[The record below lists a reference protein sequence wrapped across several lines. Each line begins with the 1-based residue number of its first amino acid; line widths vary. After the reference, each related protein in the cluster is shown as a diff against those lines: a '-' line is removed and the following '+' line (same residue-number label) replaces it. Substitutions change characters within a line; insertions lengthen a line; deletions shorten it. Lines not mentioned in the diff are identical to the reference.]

1 MQDQSI
7 GWPGGGSDQQQKQL
21 IMIDERE
28 AYDAYLIMIKENK
41 ISDWFTNQFTIT
53 ADDLHLIEQVSR
65 LMQGATTTHN

>member
-1 MQDQSI
+1 
-7 GWPGGGSDQQQKQL
+7 
-21 IMIDERE
+21 MIDERE